1 MNYPEI
7 INLFRCAN
15 TTRPENSSHA
25 NESLNAPLAKEAS
38 KPDSFLVNSQFALTL
53 DELI

>member
-1 MNYPEI
+1 MNYPDI
-7 INLFRCAN
+7 VNLFRCAD
-15 TTRPENSSHA
+15 TARPENPSHA

-38 KPDSFLVNSQFALTL
+38 KPDSFLVNSQFALRL